1 MSPASVPSSRGPGCS
16 TFTAKTRV
24 QISLGSPI
32 LTNGFKMNAK
42 IIGMIVLEAVGFVL
56 AIVSIL
62 GFIPLVGAF
71 VGLVM
76 IIAGALLPDVLSYL
90 ANDGRRDR

>member
-1 MSPASVPSSRGPGCS
+1 
-16 TFTAKTRV
+16 
-24 QISLGSPI
+24 
-32 LTNGFKMNAK
+32 MNAK

-76 IIAGALLPDVLSYL
+76 IIAGALLPDVKLRRLVARLSL
-90 ANDGRRDR
+90 LSREIVHDS